1 MSNIR
6 CPHCQGALEFVP
18 HLAGQQATC
27 SYCAKPF
34 TMPNGNVSNTP
45 ATQHSAGPQIPNFGS
60 TTGSVGSPQIQSESA
75 VPSSRTSRNPY
86 RSGAS
91 GGLEPAASIL
101 DAITDVKL
109 KKAVTPI
116 IAPVIWAIMLGY
128 FGLLVV
134 DHLIWFIRSFTENGG
149 GPGIFTI
156 PEQILYLFSDLP
168 DGLLR
173 LIITIFD
180 ILTGIFLFLV
190 ARIFVEGLVVA
201 FSILKTLK
209 SIEAK

>member
-1 MSNIR
+1 MSSIR

-18 HLAGQQATC
+18 QLAGQQATC

-34 TMPNGNVSNTP
+34 MMPQVNVTNNPAPEQVAGSQTP
-45 ATQHSAGPQIPNFGS
+45 NLGAK
-60 TTGSVGSPQIQSESA
+60 TTSVGPPKIQSESTGA
-75 VPSSRTSRNPY
+75 SSKTNRNPY

-91 GGLEPAASIL
+91 RGLEPAASIL

-116 IAPVIWAIMLGY
+116 IAPVIWAAMLGY
-128 FGLLVV
+128 FGLLLV

-149 GPGIFTI
+149 GPGVFTL

-168 DGLLR
+168 AGLLR

-209 SIEAK
+209 GIEAK